1 MVLAGTARAT
11 PGKWPD
17 GHCPWTMGFLG
28 WGPHHR
34 PRERIDMDAVGG
46 MVRRT
51 TGITLL
57 ALLFLAL
64 FVTNSFASEPVSTTS
79 AQPVTTTTAESMGIS
94 ASEYARIVRA
104 ANAAGIS
111 ETQVAADIDY
121 ATRTTTPHRFP
132 GVVSMSASAQV
143 NGCSNPVPG
152 HGYQNALFNA
162 DCNAHDVC
170 YLAEGD
176 AGRSR
181 AQCDSEFRNA
191 MNATCT
197 RTYVSTGI
205 EHKRCIGTA
214 SYYYW
219 MVRAFGAPYFKG

>member
-1 MVLAGTARAT
+1 
-11 PGKWPD
+11 
-17 GHCPWTMGFLG
+17 
-28 WGPHHR
+28 
-34 PRERIDMDAVGG
+34 MDAVGG

-51 TGITLL
+51 AGIAVLS
-57 ALLFLAL
+57 LLFLAL
-64 FVTNSFASEPVSTTS
+64 SVTNSVAAEPVSSTGS
-79 AQPVTTTTAESMGIS
+79 QPVTTTTAEAMGIS

-121 ATRTTTPHRFP
+121 ATRTTAPHRFP
-132 GVVSMSASAQV
+132 GVVSMSAAVQV
-143 NGCSNPVPG
+143 NGCSNPLPG
-152 HGYQNALFNA
+152 HGYQNALFDA

-170 YLAEGD
+170 YSAGGND
-176 AGRSR
+176 GRSR
-181 AQCDSEFRNA
+181 AQCDSEFRYA

-197 RTYVSTGI
+197 RTFVSTNI
-205 EHKRCIGTA
+205 EHKRCTGTA

>member
-1 MVLAGTARAT
+1 
-11 PGKWPD
+11 
-17 GHCPWTMGFLG
+17 
-28 WGPHHR
+28 
-34 PRERIDMDAVGG
+34 MDAVGG
-46 MVRRT
+46 MICRT
-51 TGITLL
+51 AGIAVLS
-57 ALLFLAL
+57 LLFLAL
-64 FVTNSFASEPVSTTS
+64 SVTNSFASQPVPATSSQPVS
-79 AQPVTTTTAESMGIS
+79 TTTAESMGIS

-111 ETQVAADIDY
+111 EAQVAADVDH

-132 GVVSMSASAQV
+132 GVVSMSASVRV

-152 HGYQNALFNA
+152 HGYQNALFDA

-170 YLAEGD
+170 YVAEGD

-197 RTYVSTGI
+197 RTYGSTGI